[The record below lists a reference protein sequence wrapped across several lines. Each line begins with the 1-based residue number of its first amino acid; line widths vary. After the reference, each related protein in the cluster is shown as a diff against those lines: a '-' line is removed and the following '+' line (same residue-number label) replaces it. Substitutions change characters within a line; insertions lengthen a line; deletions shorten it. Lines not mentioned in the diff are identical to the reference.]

1 MVKNIGLSSFEIVM
15 KIDRFSFYLV
25 KGWPWKQPSHLNN
38 LWYLLFTFICHRVE
52 SKISVK

>member
-38 LWYLLFTFICHRVE
+38 LRYLLFTFICHRVE